1 MPMPTFSLGRLA
13 LSLALPL
20 ALALPAAPS
29 FAAPAAAAAG
39 GVTRAQV
46 AQKRAAVQGVSADAA
61 AILSAI
67 QADPALLPTPAHD
80 PHGGEALLRSHGATH
95 AERIAVSSTGGGGAG
110 GELKITI
117 TITIGQVVITA
128 EL

>member
-1 MPMPTFSLGRLA
+1 MPVPTFSLGRLA

-29 FAAPAAAAAG
+29 FAAAPAAAAAG
-39 GVTRAQV
+39 GMTRAQV
-46 AQKRAAVQGVSADAA
+46 AEKRAAVQGVSADAA

-67 QADPALLPTPAHD
+67 QADPALLQTLARD
-80 PHGGEALLRSHGATH
+80 PQGGEALLRSHGATH
-95 AERIAVSSTGGGGAG
+95 AERIAVSSTGGGG

-117 TITIGQVVITA
+117 TITIDLVVITI